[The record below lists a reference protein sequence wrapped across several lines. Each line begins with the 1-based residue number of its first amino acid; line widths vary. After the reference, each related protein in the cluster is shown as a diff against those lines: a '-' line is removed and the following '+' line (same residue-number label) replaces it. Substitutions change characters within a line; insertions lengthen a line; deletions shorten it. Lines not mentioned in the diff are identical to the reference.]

1 MALKLE
7 FTMDKETCRHS
18 LNGHG
23 VVMHSHHYLALIT
36 KLVEDLGDLG
46 GPQILCEV
54 VEESM
59 RKILDDYFLKN
70 SLSSAED
77 RCRAGVE
84 YFSTFG
90 LGKMHIAGDENGG
103 KVRLTSSHVDEGWTM
118 KWGPHNKPINHL
130 TCGFISAIFSAAF
143 NKPLKSYGTTE
154 TASIVTGQP
163 ESTFVVTALQ

>member
-7 FTMDKETCRHS
+7 FTMDNETYRHS
-18 LNGHG
+18 LNGHE

-36 KLVEDLGDLG
+36 KLVEDLSDLE

-59 RKILDDYFLKN
+59 RNILDDYFREN

-77 RCRAGVE
+77 RCRAGEE

-90 LGKMHIAGDENGG
+90 LGKMHINGDENGG
-103 KVRLTSSHVDEGWTM
+103 EVRLASSHVDEGWAM
-118 KWGPHNKPINHL
+118 KWGSHCKPINHL
-130 TCGFISAIFSAAF
+130 TRGFISAIFSAAF
-143 NKPLKSYGTTE
+143 NKPLKSYAIDE

-163 ESTFVVTALQ
+163 ESTFIVTAL

>member
-7 FTMDKETCRHS
+7 FTMDNETHRHA

-36 KLVEDLGDLG
+36 KLVEDFSDIG

-59 RKILDDYFLKN
+59 RTILDDYFLVN

-77 RCRAGVE
+77 RCRAGEE

-90 LGKMHIAGDENGG
+90 LGKMHIAGNENGG
-103 KVRLTSSHVDEGWTM
+103 EVQLTSSHIDEGWAM
-118 KWGPHNKPINHL
+118 KWGAHSKPVNHL
-130 TCGFISAIFSAAF
+130 TRGFISAIFSAAF
-143 NKPLKSYGTTE
+143 NKPPKSYDINE

-163 ESTFVVTALQ
+163 ESKFIVTAL

>member
-7 FTMDKETCRHS
+7 FTMDDKTFRHS

-46 GPQILCEV
+46 GPQILFEV

-59 RKILDDYFLKN
+59 RTILDDYFQKN
-70 SLSSAED
+70 SVSSAED
-77 RCRAGVE
+77 RCRAGE
-84 YFSTFG
+84 DYFSTFG
-90 LGKMHIAGDENGG
+90 LGKMQITGDENNGEV
-103 KVRLTSSHVDEGWTM
+103 KLTSSHIDEGWAM
-118 KWGPHNKPINHL
+118 KWGAHSKPINHL
-130 TCGFISAIFSAAF
+130 ARGFIAAIFSAAF
-143 NKPLKSYGTTE
+143 NKPPKSYDINE

-163 ESTFVVTALQ
+163 ESTFIVTALP